1 MARILGLG
9 DNTID
14 TYVDR
19 GLEFPGG
26 NAVNVA
32 VMAHRLGAD
41 AAYLGCVGDDQGGD
55 LLRAALEA
63 EGVDSARLRRRPG
76 SNARAWLAHDAGDR
90 RFLRS
95 DPGVRADYRLEA
107 EDLAYIA
114 GFDLVH
120 TSIFGDLGTA
130 RDQVRTAARRLAFDF
145 STRTSEDILGRFT
158 PGLDFAFLSAADR
171 SDHEAEELVRRVI
184 SLGAGCVVVTR
195 GAAGALAGL
204 GAQRTR
210 QPALPTRV
218 VDTLG
223 AGDGLIAGF
232 LVAVLD
238 GASLDEA
245 LRAGAAF
252 AGRVCTWD
260 GGFGHGRPW
269 PGDKAGAVSFQSIS
283 ATADRRRPFT
293 KEPR

>member
-9 DNTID
+9 DNTVD

-19 GLEFPGG
+19 GLQFPGG

-41 AAYLGCVGDDQGGD
+41 AAYLGCVGEDAGGD
-55 LLRAALEA
+55 LLCAALAA
-63 EGVDSARLRRRPG
+63 EGVDLSRVRRRPG
-76 SNARAWLAHDAGDR
+76 PTARARLAHDAGDR
-90 RFLRS
+90 RFLGS

-107 EDLAYIA
+107 DDFAYIA

-120 TSIFGDLGTA
+120 SSIFSDLGA
-130 RDQVRTAARRLAFDF
+130 DLAPVRRAARRLAFDF
-145 STRTSEDILGRFT
+145 STRTSEDVLRRFA
-158 PGLDFAFLSAADR
+158 PGLDLAFLSAADR
-171 SDHEAEELVRRVI
+171 SDEEAEALVAQTI
-184 SLGAGCVVVTR
+184 DLGAECVVVTR
-195 GAAGALAGL
+195 GAAGAVAGR
-204 GAQRTR
+204 GGRRAR

-218 VDTLG
+218 IDTLG

-238 GASLDEA
+238 GAPLDAA
-245 LRAGAAF
+245 LTAGAVF
-252 AGRVCTWD
+252 AAQVCTWE

-269 PGDKAGAVSFQSIS
+269 TGGEAGQS
-283 ATADRRRPFT
+283 
-293 KEPR
+293 